1 MPDRAY
7 RAAPA
12 DALRIE
18 TLGELT
24 AIFDRRSMQT
34 HLVIAPMPEILA
46 AMGGEACGADAIAA
60 RLAGEF
66 DLDGEADVV
75 AIVAD
80 RLAELAAMGL
90 QFAFPSRTVYTVAGM
105 APT

>member
-46 AMGGEACGADAIAA
+46 AMGGDACGADAIAA

-66 DLDGEADVV
+66 DLDGEGDVV

-80 RLAELAAMGL
+80 RLAELAAIGL
-90 QFAFPSRTVYTVAGM
+90 VAE
-105 APT
+105 A